1 MKAYCVREN
10 YGVESF
16 PGLPVCA
23 KSGTAEVES
32 GAAPHAWFT
41 GFLNSEEH
49 PYAFIVLVENGGA
62 GSSVAGSV
70 ANTVLQAVV
79 AADE

>member
-1 MKAYCVREN
+1 MMAYCVREN

-41 GFLNSEEH
+41 GFSYDTDRPLQVTVIME
-49 PYAFIVLVENGGA
+49 GA
-62 GSSVAGSV
+62 GSGGEYAVPVAKRIFDQYYNG
-70 ANTVLQAVV
+70 
-79 AADE
+79 